1 MPRTKKAGTT
11 VKKKKKKSTA
21 RRARKQYSIL
31 EAENQEANKM
41 IEIDETI
48 VALQSGP
55 AGMGESEVQ
64 IDDFADV
71 SEERASIISIVKG
84 LEGQVETAFELKD
97 LLEAELDNVR
107 GKLAEESEARAELE
121 VQVESLEAGSA
132 LVEQLRADISFAEDE
147 RNKLHRLLSEAQ
159 PQLEEV
165 TVERDSVVDK
175 LDLTEERTRE
185 LEGEKIA
192 LEAQVLN
199 LKDKITDTDSL
210 RQEFAE
216 VTEEHKHSCKQVHDL
231 TKSLEVSESSKTT
244 FEKEQTA
251 TQKEMQA
258 LRKQMDQLREQV
270 TDSRTQSSE
279 LSMQLEDQQATNQE
293 LMESNS
299 RLENEVQLVNNK
311 YEVTKGELD
320 AFKNALRDIRSEAT
334 RTSGR
339 VRQRYF
345 DK

>member
-1 MPRTKKAGTT
+1 MPKSKKAVAT

-21 RRARKQYSIL
+21 RRARKQYSTL
-31 EAENQEANKM
+31 EAKNQEAHEM

-48 VALQSGP
+48 VALQSSP
-55 AGMGESEVQ
+55 AGMGESGVQ
-64 IDDFADV
+64 INDFADV

-107 GKLAEESEARAELE
+107 GKLAEESGARAELE

-132 LVEQLRADISFAEDE
+132 LVEQLRADISFAEEE
-147 RNKLHRLLSEAQ
+147 RNKLHGLLSEAQ

-165 TVERDSVVDK
+165 TTERDSVVEK
-175 LDLTEERTRE
+175 LGLTEERTKE

-199 LKDKITDTDSL
+199 LKDKITDTGSL
-210 RQEFAE
+210 RREFAE
-216 VTEEHKHSCKQVHDL
+216 VTEAHRSSRKQMHDL
-231 TKSLEVSESSKTT
+231 TKSLEASESSKTALERELT
-244 FEKEQTA
+244 V
-251 TQKEMQA
+251 TQQEMQA
-258 LRKQMDQLREQV
+258 LRKQMDKLREEI
-270 TDSRTQSSE
+270 TNSRTQSSD
-279 LSMQLEDQQATNQE
+279 LGMQLEDQQATNRE
-293 LMESNS
+293 IMESNA
-299 RLENEVQLVNNK
+299 RLENEVQMVNNK